1 MGKIAFLFAGQGA
14 QYSGMG
20 KDLYDNSKAAK
31 KVFDM
36 ADSLRPGTAAQ
47 CFSGTQEEL
56 SQTCNTQPCIFCV
69 DLAAAHA
76 LAEHGLA
83 CNAVAGFS
91 LGEIAAITY
100 AGMLSAEEGF
110 KLVCRRSEL
119 MDAAGKDVKSI
130 MAAVLKLDNAK
141 VEELAS
147 RYDHIY
153 PVNYNCPGQLVVSGA
168 PEEMDQF
175 KLDVKSA
182 GGRYLQLP
190 VSGGFHSPFMAKAAE
205 EFAKELLKFSFK
217 TSNIDIYSNYTSKKY
232 VTGATQ
238 VQELLTNQI
247 KSPVKWQNLIE
258 NMIADGVDTFI
269 ECGPG
274 HTLSGFVA
282 KINPGVRIFNVENSQ
297 DAARVAEE
305 IKNA

>member
-31 KVFDM
+31 AIFDM
-36 ADSLRPGTAAQ
+36 ADSQRPLTAAQ
-47 CFSGTQEEL
+47 CFTGTQEEL
-56 SQTCNTQPCIFCV
+56 SRTCNTQPCIFCV
-69 DLAAAHA
+69 DLAAARA
-76 LAEHGLA
+76 LEEQGVHCDAA
-83 CNAVAGFS
+83 AGFS
-91 LGEIAAITY
+91 LGEIAALTY
-100 AGMLSAEEGF
+100 AGMLSDAEGF
-110 KLVCRRSEL
+110 KLVCKRAEL

-130 MAAVLKLDNAK
+130 MAAVLKLDNAR

-147 RYDHIY
+147 RYTHIY

-168 PEEMDQF
+168 PEEMESF

-205 EFAKELLKFSFK
+205 EFAEELSKYNFK
-217 TSNIDIYSNYTSKKY
+217 TSKIDIYSNYTSKKY
-232 VTGATQ
+232 DNSP
-238 VQELLTNQI
+238 VQELLTMQI
-247 KSPVKWQNLIE
+247 KSPVKWQSLIE
-258 NMIADGVDTFI
+258 NMIADGFDTFV

-274 HTLSGFVA
+274 HTLSGFVS
-282 KINPGVRIFNVENSQ
+282 KISGNVRFFNVENSQ

>member
-31 KVFDM
+31 AIFDM

-47 CFSGTQEEL
+47 CFNGTQEEL
-56 SQTCNTQPCIFCV
+56 SRTCNTQPCIFCV
-69 DLAAAHA
+69 DMAAAHA

-100 AGMLSAEEGF
+100 AGMLSPEEGF
-110 KLVCRRSEL
+110 KLVCKRAEL

-130 MAAVLKLDNAK
+130 MAAVLKLDNDK

-147 RYDHIY
+147 RYEHIY
-153 PVNYNCPGQLVVSGA
+153 PVNYNCPGQLVVSGV
-168 PEEMDQF
+168 PDEMDSF

-205 EFAKELLKFSFK
+205 EFAKELSKFAFK
-217 TSNIDIYSNYTSKKY
+217 NSDFDIYSNYTSKKY
-232 VTGATQ
+232 ENML
-238 VQELLTNQI
+238 VQDLLTNQI
-247 KSPVKWQNLIE
+247 KNPVKWQNLIE

-274 HTLSGFVA
+274 HTLSSFVA
-282 KINPGVRIFNVENSQ
+282 KINPGVRIYNVENSQ

>member
-31 KVFDM
+31 AMFDM

-47 CFSGTQEEL
+47 CFTGTQEEL

-76 LAEHGLA
+76 LEEHGLA

-100 AGMLSAEEGF
+100 AGMLSPEEGF
-110 KLVCRRSEL
+110 KLVCKRAEL
-119 MDAAGKDVKSI
+119 MNDAGKDVKSI
-130 MAAVLKLDNAK
+130 MAAVLKLDNPK

-147 RYDHIY
+147 RYEHIY

-168 PEEMDQF
+168 PEEMDSF

-205 EFAKELLKFSFK
+205 EFAKELLKLNFK
-217 TSNIDIYSNYTSKKY
+217 TSKFDIYSNFTSKKY
-232 VTGATQ
+232 GNMP
-238 VQELLTNQI
+238 VQDLLTNQI
-247 KSPVKWQNLIE
+247 KNPVKWQNLIE

>member
-1 MGKIAFLFAGQGA
+1 
-14 QYSGMG
+14 MG
-20 KDLYDNSKAAK
+20 KDLYDNCSAAK
-31 KVFDM
+31 AVFHM
-36 ADSLRPGTAAQ
+36 SDSVRPGTAAQ

-56 SQTCNTQPCIFCV
+56 SQTCNTQPCIYCV

-76 LAEHGLA
+76 LQEHGLT

-100 AGMLSAEEGF
+100 AGLLSDTDGF
-110 KLVCRRSEL
+110 KLVCRRAEL
-119 MDAAGKDVKSI
+119 MDAVGKNVKSI

-147 RYDHIY
+147 HYGHIY

-168 PEEMDQF
+168 PEEMEKF
-175 KLDVKSA
+175 KLDVKAA

-190 VSGGFHSPFMAKAAE
+190 VSGGFHSPFMAQAAE
-205 EFAKELLKFSFK
+205 DFAKELSKYSFK
-217 TSNIDIYSNYTSKKY
+217 TSKIDIYSNYTSKKY
-232 VTGATQ
+232 NKNAP
-238 VQELLTNQI
+238 VQDLLTNQI
-247 KSPVKWQNLIE
+247 KSPVRWQNLIE
-258 NMIADGVDTFI
+258 NMIADGIDTFV

-282 KINPGVRIFNVENSQ
+282 KINSGVRIFNVETNQ

>member
-14 QYSGMG
+14 QYPGMG
-20 KDLYDNSKAAK
+20 KDLYDSSSAAK
-31 KVFDM
+31 AIFNM
-36 ADSLRPGTAAQ
+36 ADSVRLGTAAQ
-47 CFSGTQEEL
+47 CFNGTQEEL
-56 SQTCNTQPCIFCV
+56 SQTVNTQPCIFCV

-76 LAEHGLA
+76 LKEHGLA
-83 CNAVAGFS
+83 CDAVAGFS

-100 AGMLSAEEGF
+100 AGLLSEEEGF
-110 KLVCRRSEL
+110 KLVCRRAEL
-119 MDAAGKDVKSI
+119 MNDAGKDVKSI
-130 MAAVLKLDNAK
+130 MAAVLKLPNDK
-141 VEELAS
+141 VEELAAK
-147 RYDHIY
+147 YEHIY

-168 PEEMDQF
+168 PEEMEIF
-175 KLDVKSA
+175 KGDVKSA

-205 EFAKELLKFSFK
+205 DFAKELSNYNFK
-217 TSNIDIYSNYTSKKY
+217 NSKIDIYSNYTSKKY
-232 VTGATQ
+232 NNSP
-238 VQELLTNQI
+238 VQELLVNQI
-247 KSPVKWQNLIE
+247 KSPVRWQNLIE

-282 KINPGVRIFNVENSQ
+282 KINSSVRIFNVENSQ

>member
-14 QYSGMG
+14 QYPGMG
-20 KDLYDNSKAAK
+20 KDLYDTSSAAK
-31 KVFDM
+31 AIFDM
-36 ADSLRPGTAAQ
+36 ADTVRPGTAAQ

-56 SQTCNTQPCIFCV
+56 SQTVNTQPCIFCV

-76 LAEHGLA
+76 LKEHGLA
-83 CNAVAGFS
+83 CDAVAGFS
-91 LGEIAAITY
+91 LGEIAAITF
-100 AGMLSAEEGF
+100 AGLLSEQEGF
-110 KLVCRRSEL
+110 KLVCRRAEL
-119 MDAAGKDVKSI
+119 MNSAGKDVKSI
-130 MAAVLKLDNAK
+130 MAAVLKLPNDK
-141 VEELAS
+141 VEELAAK
-147 RYDHIY
+147 YEHIY

-168 PEEMDQF
+168 PEEMETF
-175 KLDVKSA
+175 KGEVKSA

-205 EFAKELLKFSFK
+205 DFDKELSNYNFK
-217 TSNIDIYSNYTSKKY
+217 NSKIDIYSNYTSKKY
-232 VTGATQ
+232 NNSP
-238 VQELLTNQI
+238 VQELLVNQI
-247 KSPVKWQNLIE
+247 KSPVRWQNLIE

-282 KINPGVRIFNVENSQ
+282 KINSSVRIFNVENSQ

>member
-14 QYSGMG
+14 QYPGMG
-20 KDLYDNSKAAK
+20 KDLYDNCSAAK
-31 KVFDM
+31 AVFDM
-36 ADSLRPGTAAQ
+36 ADSVRPGTAAQ
-47 CFSGTQEEL
+47 CFDGTPEEL
-56 SQTCNTQPCIFCV
+56 AQTCNTQPCIFCV

-83 CNAVAGFS
+83 CQGVAGFS

-100 AGMLSAEEGF
+100 AGLLSAEEGF
-110 KLVCRRSEL
+110 KLVCRRAEL

-147 RYDHIY
+147 KYIHIY

-175 KLDVKSA
+175 KLDVKGA

-205 EFAKELLKFSFK
+205 YFARELSKFNYK
-217 TSNIDIYSNYTSKKY
+217 TSKIDIYSNYTSKKY
-232 VTGATQ
+232 GEIPQ
-238 VQELLTNQI
+238 IQDLLTNQI

-258 NMIADGVDTFI
+258 NMIADGFDNFI

-274 HTLSGFVA
+274 HTLSGFVT

-297 DAARVAEE
+297 DAQRVAEE